1 MITSQVNQLLS
12 CTLEILQMMLES
24 GAEIYRVEES
34 ARRVCQAYGAR
45 RADVYATTSNIILS
59 VEVEEDEIKT
69 HTRRIQQIV
78 TDIERMDRL
87 NSLVRRMAS
96 EHPDLSEIR
105 REINAIKQTPVYS
118 DPVTILFYGIT
129 AGAFYVFFGGRS
141 LWGTLYGTL
150 IGLCVG
156 VLSILFPRMQTN
168 RFVGRFLCSL
178 LACSAAFAGR
188 SMGLAEDVGFLI
200 IGNIMT
206 LIPGIGLTNSLRDL
220 FAGDSISGALR
231 MIDALILAASI
242 ACGYIITTFLFGGVV
257 G

>member
-69 HTRRIQQIV
+69 HTRRIQQIS

-87 NSLVRRMAS
+87 NSLVRRMAA
-96 EHPDLSEIR
+96 EQPDLDEVR
-105 REINAIKQTPVYS
+105 QEINAIKRTPAYS
-118 DPVTILFYGIT
+118 NPVTVLFYGVI

-141 LWGTLYGTL
+141 PWETLYAAL
-150 IGLCVG
+150 IGISVG
-156 VLSILFPRMQTN
+156 GLSVLLGRVQAN
-168 RFVGRFLCSL
+168 RFIGRFLCSL
-178 LACSAAFAGR
+178 LVCSAAFAGHQL
-188 SMGLAEDVGFLI
+188 GIAKDVGFLI
-200 IGNIMT
+200 IGNIMA

-220 FAGDSISGALR
+220 FVGDSISGALR

-257 G
+257 

>member
-69 HTRRIQQIV
+69 HTRRIQQIS

-87 NSLVRRMAS
+87 NSLVRRMAA
-96 EHPDLSEIR
+96 ECPDLAEVR
-105 REINAIKQTPVYS
+105 AEINAIKQTPVY
-118 DPVTILFYGIT
+118 PAGVTILFYGLI
-129 AGAFYVFFGGRS
+129 AGAFYVFFGGRNP
-141 LWGTLYGTL
+141 WETLYGAL
-150 IGLCVG
+150 IGIGVG
-156 VLSILFPRMQTN
+156 TLGMLFGRLQTN
-168 RFVGRFLCSL
+168 KFVSRFLCSL
-178 LACSAAFAGR
+178 FACSAAFAGHR
-188 SMGLAEDVGFLI
+188 LGLAEDVGFLI
-200 IGNIMT
+200 IGNIMA

-242 ACGYIITTFLFGGVV
+242 ACGYIVTTFLFGGAV
-257 G
+257 